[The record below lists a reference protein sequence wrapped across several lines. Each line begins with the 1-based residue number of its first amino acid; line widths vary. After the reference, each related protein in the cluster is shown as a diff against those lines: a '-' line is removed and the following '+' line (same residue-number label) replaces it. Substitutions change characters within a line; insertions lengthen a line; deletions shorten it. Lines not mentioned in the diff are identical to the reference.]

1 MKKLLLVVISTAACA
16 LTASPVGNPASPSMY
31 KSGVTSQEQ
40 SDFSLR
46 AGYLGDFVTHRKL
59 QAKSTGHSNKE
70 TAKFKRNFNGLE
82 ATFNFNDRID
92 IVGRLGYAN
101 HTFLAPENAYR
112 FKTRNDLSYGIGARG
127 AVFEMDNYTVS
138 VHGHYS
144 RDNSTINK
152 FMAAG
157 GQVVNVKSQK
167 VKLRDKTW
175 TVGATVSQQMDNIT
189 PYAGVQYVKNR
200 LSFSKA
206 AVNGQPLM
214 GQKNRKEFGAVAG
227 VGLVHNEKASLNL
240 EGRFINETAIG
251 VSGQMRF

>member
-1 MKKLLLVVISTAACA
+1 MKKLLLVVVSTATCA
-16 LTASPVGNPASPSMY
+16 LSASPVGNPASPSMY

-59 QAKSTGHSNKE
+59 QQKATGHKNKD
-70 TAKFKRNFNGLE
+70 TAKFKRNFNGVE

-92 IVGRLGYAN
+92 IVGRVGMAD
-101 HTFLAPENAYR
+101 HTFLAPNNAYR

-152 FMAAG
+152 LSIAG
-157 GQVVNVKSQK
+157 GDNANVKSQK

-200 LSFSKA
+200 LSFSQPN
-206 AVNGQPLM
+206 VGGQALV

-227 VGLVHNEKASLNL
+227 VGLIHNEKASLNI
-240 EGRFINETAIG
+240 EGRFINETAVG
-251 VSGQMRF
+251 VSAQMRF